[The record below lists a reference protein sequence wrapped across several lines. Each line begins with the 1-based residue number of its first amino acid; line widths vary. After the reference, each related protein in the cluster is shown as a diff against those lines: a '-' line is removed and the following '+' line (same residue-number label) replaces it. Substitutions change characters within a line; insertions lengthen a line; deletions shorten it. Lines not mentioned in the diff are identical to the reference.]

1 MKILLVHNRY
11 HVLGGEDTV
20 VRQERALLES
30 HGHEVVYFEEDNRKI
45 DRMNML
51 DVAGKSLWNFEACN
65 RIQEIIEHE
74 NIDVMH
80 VHNYFP
86 LLSPAIF
93 KAAKQKAVGV
103 VHTLHNFRVS
113 CINGYFLRA
122 GKVCEDC
129 LLANSTLPGIINRC
143 YRSSLPASLVAGVSL
158 GVHQY
163 LQTISRHVDRFIAL
177 NEQAKEKFVQAG
189 LSSEKI
195 IVKPNSLFP
204 EPVAG
209 KGDGNYAVFV
219 GRLFPEKGIDILLAA
234 WSKLQNNIPLKIAG
248 EGVMADAVREAA
260 QKNNAIEYLGWLEER
275 QVDVLVG
282 SARLLLFPSI
292 WYENSPLALIEAL
305 AKGTPVVA
313 SKIGAAEQMIGDQC
327 GVLFSVGDAD
337 EMSARVENLFF
348 NQYSLAKMRINARK
362 KYETVYGAERNY
374 KTLIDVYA
382 QAMKQSSKD

>member
-11 HVLGGEDTV
+11 HVLGGEDAV

-30 HGHEVVYFEEDNRKI
+30 YGHEVVYFEEDNRKI
-45 DRMNML
+45 DQMNMF
-51 DVAGKSLWNFEACN
+51 DVAGKSLWNFEAYN
-65 RIQEIIEHE
+65 RIQEIIEDK
-74 NIDVMH
+74 NVDVMH

-93 KAAKQKAVGV
+93 QAAKQKGIGV
-103 VHTLHNFRVS
+103 VHTLHNFRIS

-129 LLANSTLPGIINRC
+129 LLANSTLPGIVNRC
-143 YRSSLPASLVAGVSL
+143 YRSSLSASLVAGVSL
-158 GVHQY
+158 GVHRY

-209 KGDGNYAVFV
+209 KGEGNYAVFV
-219 GRLFPEKGIDILLAA
+219 GRLFPEKGIDILLSA

-248 EGVMADAVREAA
+248 EGIMADAVREAA
-260 QKNNAIEYLGWLEER
+260 QKNSAIEYLGWLEEV
-275 QVDVLVG
+275 QVDALIG

-313 SKIGAAEQMIGDQC
+313 SKIGAAEQMIGDKC

-337 EMSARVENLFF
+337 EMSAQVENLFF
-348 NQYSLAKMRINARK
+348 NEHSLAKMRINARK
-362 KYETVYGAERNY
+362 TYETVYGAERNY
-374 KTLIDVYA
+374 KTLIDAYT